1 MKYVVRRELNRALA
15 RQWLGRQ
22 KDLGDGV
29 FKEGALGL
37 FDVSR
42 KCENDRVVPR
52 AAMQRPGVLRMFVE
66 QMWVERSEGKSG
78 PRSWTDRP
86 AGL

>member
-1 MKYVVRRELNRALA
+1 MVRRELNRALA

-37 FDVSR
+37 FDVSM
-42 KCENDRVVPR
+42 E
-52 AAMQRPGVLRMFVE
+52 M
-66 QMWVERSEGKSG
+66 
-78 PRSWTDRP
+78 
-86 AGL
+86 